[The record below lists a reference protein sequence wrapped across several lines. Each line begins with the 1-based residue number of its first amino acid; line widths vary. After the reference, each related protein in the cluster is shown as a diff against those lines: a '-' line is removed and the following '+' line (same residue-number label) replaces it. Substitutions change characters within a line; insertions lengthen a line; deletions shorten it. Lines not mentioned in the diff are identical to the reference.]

1 MATRDSESSVA
12 RYTRIAR
19 RVRFGLAAVI
29 GVCFL
34 TLLSSEGATHGL
46 EQAGVTNLLGAAVMI
61 VPIVIMCF
69 FIIDIAGCIV
79 ALALREKN
87 DARRWQRLPIGRAL
101 AETLVTPALV
111 YLEILGVFWL
121 RSR

>member
-1 MATRDSESSVA
+1 
-12 RYTRIAR
+12 
-19 RVRFGLAAVI
+19 
-29 GVCFL
+29 
-34 TLLSSEGATHGL
+34 
-46 EQAGVTNLLGAAVMI
+46 MI